1 MNAND
6 VENYMAIGE
15 QDNETHAEMKLREA
29 KEIADDAHKRELVYS
44 ILEGDDMSEEI
55 LGRTR
60 KEWGAFLDD
69 YFVQDENKFN
79 LVNPSLS
86 PATKMFILNTI
97 QELTIN
103 AILRELG
110 VE

>member
-29 KEIADDAHKRELVYS
+29 KEVADDAHKRELVHS
-44 ILEGDDMSEEI
+44 ILEDGDINEKI

-69 YFVQDENKFN
+69 YFVLNEIKFN
-79 LVNPSLS
+79 LVRPSLN
-86 PATKMFILNTI
+86 PRAKLDILESI

>member
-1 MNAND
+1 MNNPNY
-6 VENYMAIGE
+6 ENYMAIGE
-15 QDNETHAEMKLREA
+15 QDNETHAEEKVRTEKEVAEEA
-29 KEIADDAHKRELVYS
+29 HVRELVPS
-44 ILEGDDMSEEI
+44 ILEGDDKSEEI

-79 LVNPSLS
+79 LVRPSLS
-86 PATKMFILNTI
+86 PAVKLDILNAI